1 MGDDRPA
8 ERMNVKE
15 SGRIYLRRINRV
27 IDHIA
32 ENLAEPLPL
41 AKLAKLAH
49 FSPFHFHRI
58 FRSLVGEPERRTASA
73 TAASSD
79 GNWPPCTFA
88 WMKRSSPSCKQRII
102 LWDLSFQLGYHMVRR

>member
-8 ERMNVKE
+8 KRMNIKE

-41 AKLAKLAH
+41 EQLAKLAH
-49 FSPFHFHRI
+49 FSPFHFHLPG
-58 FRSLVGEPERRTASA
+58 RSLRDSRRGRTVLYCVVQA
-73 TAASSD
+73 TCAE
-79 GNWPPCTFA
+79 
-88 WMKRSSPSCKQRII
+88 
-102 LWDLSFQLGYHMVRR
+102 GYHVHDR